1 MRYVIVI
8 NQLAIIENEI
18 DITLREAIL
27 LDYLYWLCS
36 SPSKEVEKRRII
48 KDGEKYTWFD
58 YGNYLKETPILKTI
72 RKSSVGEQIKK
83 IEEQM
88 LITSII
94 ERDNKRM
101 VRKFVKLLP
110 KIDLL
115 FRKTEKP
122 ITDTLQT
129 YNKKQGRPITKSKV
143 DNINNDNIN
152 NNNNPN
158 GLEKLKTSYG
168 RDDINKVIDIFKYY
182 LEGTPDGTIAD
193 NRRYAKL
200 LIDRLKKDYSES
212 DPVRLV
218 EILMKIGMRDE
229 FHGRNLT
236 SVKYMYYHLQKI
248 IHIVKNQKGR
258 NSSNS
263 KFINLD

>member
-18 DITLREAIL
+18 DINLKEAIL

-36 SPSKEVEKRRII
+36 SPSEEIEKRRII
-48 KDGEKYTWFD
+48 KKGEKYTWFD
-58 YGNYLKETPILKTI
+58 YGSYLKETPILKTI

-83 IEEQM
+83 LEEEE
-88 LITSII
+88 LIVSIS

-101 VRKFVKLLP
+101 IRKFIKLLP
-110 KIDLL
+110 KADLL

-122 ITDTLQT
+122 ITKTLQT
-129 YNKKQGRPITKSKV
+129 YNKKQGRPITENHL
-143 DNINNDNIN
+143 DNINNDYNNIN
-152 NNNNPN
+152 NNSNE
-158 GLEKLKTSYG
+158 LEKPPASYG
-168 RDDINKVIDIFKYY
+168 REDINKVIDVFKNH
-182 LEGTPDGTIAD
+182 LGGSPDGTITE

-200 LIDRLKKDYSES
+200 LIDRLKKDYPES
-212 DPVRLV
+212 DSVKLIDILV
-218 EILMKIGMRDE
+218 AIGLRDE

-236 SVKYMYYHLQKI
+236 SVKYLYYHLQKI
-248 IHIVKNQKGR
+248 IHIVKNKKGR
-258 NSSNS
+258 NSNNS

>member
-18 DITLREAIL
+18 DINLKEAIL

-36 SPSKEVEKRRII
+36 SPSEEIEKRRII
-48 KDGEKYTWFD
+48 KKGEKYTWFD
-58 YGNYLKETPILKTI
+58 YGSYLKETPILKTI

-83 IEEQM
+83 LEEEE
-88 LITSII
+88 LIVSIS
-94 ERDNKRM
+94 ERDNKKM
-101 VRKFVKLLP
+101 IRKFIKLLP
-110 KIDLL
+110 KADLL

-122 ITDTLQT
+122 ITKVLQP
-129 YNKKQGRPITKSKV
+129 YNEKRCSPITKNGV
-143 DNINNDNIN
+143 DNINNNHNNIN
-152 NNNNPN
+152 NNPK
-158 GLEKLKTSYG
+158 GLEKPKASYG
-168 RDDINKVIDIFKYY
+168 REDINEVINVFKQH
-182 LEGTPDGTIAD
+182 LEGSPDGTIAE
-193 NRRYAKL
+193 NRRYARL
-200 LIDRLKKDYSES
+200 LLDRLKKDYPDS
-212 DPVRLV
+212 DPVKLV

-236 SVKYMYYHLQKI
+236 SPKYMYYHLQKI